1 MPLTNCYYDN
11 EIKEDEM
18 GRTRGTHGARR
29 GVGRVLV
36 GKLKER
42 NRMEDLSM

>member
-1 MPLTNCYYDN
+1 
-11 EIKEDEM
+11 M

-29 GVGRVLV
+29 GVGGVLV

-42 NRMEDLSM
+42 SRMEDLSI